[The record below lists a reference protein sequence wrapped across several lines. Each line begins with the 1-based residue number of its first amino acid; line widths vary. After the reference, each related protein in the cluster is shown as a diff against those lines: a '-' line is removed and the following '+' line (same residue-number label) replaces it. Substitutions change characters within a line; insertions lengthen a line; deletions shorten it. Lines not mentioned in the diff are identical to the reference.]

1 MEGGGKDSKYL
12 YKLQIELWL
21 LQCRLLILII
31 LSIVFLEV
39 EICEL
44 ELSEL
49 LKKDSGFVFSL
60 KQSRDHPFNQ

>member
-31 LSIVFLEV
+31 NT
-39 EICEL
+39 
-44 ELSEL
+44 
-49 LKKDSGFVFSL
+49 FSSV
-60 KQSRDHPFNQ
+60 SRG